1 MKETSFIVL
10 LLLTSTFGSV
20 IFKRSLEEETPKFD
34 IDIQSLYYINNL
46 QCNKIKTIYILF
58 KT

>member
-20 IFKRSLEEETPKFD
+20 IFKRSLEEPPKFD

>member
-10 LLLTSTFGSV
+10 LLLSSTFGSV
-20 IFKRSLEEETPKFD
+20 IFKRSLEELPKFD